1 MKHVHRILS
10 VVMSVMTLV
19 LFVTSR
25 VEFGMLSLLLSI
37 IFACFAILE
46 DQKEEIERLR
56 KKIMKNGLY

>member
-1 MKHVHRILS
+1 MKHINRILS
-10 VVMSVMTLV
+10 VVLSVMTLV

-46 DQKEEIERLR
+46 EQKEEIERLR